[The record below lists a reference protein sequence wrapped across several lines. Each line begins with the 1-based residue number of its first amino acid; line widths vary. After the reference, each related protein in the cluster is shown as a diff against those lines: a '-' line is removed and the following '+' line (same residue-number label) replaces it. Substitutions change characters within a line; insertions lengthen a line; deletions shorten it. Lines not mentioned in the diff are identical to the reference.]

1 MLNEEKIR
9 LMTRTAIYEKREG
22 KEDLKLNQY
31 CGSDY
36 VRFNMLKTLIGITIS
51 VFLCS
56 CIYLMCSSED
66 IFQLIFKI
74 DIQQLLRLLL
84 TAYFLSLVV
93 YIIISL
99 LFYQYKY
106 SKAKKRL
113 KLYNRNLTLIEEYE
127 IQQSAAKE
135 PGGNKNNE

>member
-9 LMTRTAIYEKREG
+9 LMTRTAIYEKHEG
-22 KEDLKLNQY
+22 KEDLKVNQY
-31 CGSDY
+31 GSSDY
-36 VRFNMLKTLIGITIS
+36 VRFNMLKTLIGVTIS

-74 DIQQLLRLLL
+74 DVKALARLLL

-113 KLYNRNLTLIEEYE
+113 KQYNKNLTLIEEYDDG
-127 IQQSAAKE
+127 QSVTRE
-135 PGGNKNNE
+135 PGGNEDND

>member
-22 KEDLKLNQY
+22 KEDMKVNQY
-31 CGSDY
+31 SGSDY
-36 VRFNMLKTLIGITIS
+36 VRFNMLKTLIGVTIS

-56 CIYLMCSSED
+56 CIYLICSSED
-66 IFQLIFKI
+66 IFQLIFQI
-74 DIQQLLRLLL
+74 DVRALARLLL

-93 YIIISL
+93 YVIISL
-99 LFYQYKY
+99 LYYQYKY

-113 KLYNRNLTLIEEYE
+113 KLYNKNLNLIEEYE
-127 IQQSAAKE
+127 DMEESATENARR
-135 PGGNKNNE
+135 

>member
-113 KLYNRNLTLIEEYE
+113 KLYNKNLTLIQEYE
-127 IQQSAAKE
+127 MQQSAAKE

>member
-9 LMTRTAIYEKREG
+9 LMTRTAIYEKHEG
-22 KEDLKLNQY
+22 KEDLQINQY

-113 KLYNRNLTLIEEYE
+113 KMYNKNLTLIEEYE
-127 IQQSAAKE
+127 IEQSAQE
-135 PGGNKNNE
+135 GPGGKKKND